1 MVPPFLHNQEGTWI
15 QLSAWDQFTSLCT
28 ERGSAMLTCYL
39 QNDIFSLPLDSVE
52 ESQSLLSWSDPSVY
66 SITVEIPA
74 SARTG
79 LSVHW
84 DTLGS
89 KTDGQPSLSL

>member
-1 MVPPFLHNQEGTWI
+1 MKISN
-15 QLSAWDQFTSLCT
+15 LSNREFKIMIIKIVT
-28 ERGSAMLTCYL
+28 EVRKTMHE
-39 QNDIFSLPLDSVE
+39 QNDIFSLPLDSAE